1 MYQKTNFWVKA
12 ATTFFNIFILL
23 GNYGWDL
30 LAIYLG
36 RWQFGLWYDLSFEVR
51 GWGGRGCGFEMS
63 HLSHVKKL
71 LNGLWLSFV
80 HILSTCVSFLP
91 LLAMLRMCFQALG
104 METGRIPN
112 SAIRASS
119 QWDGNH
125 NPTRARLNS
134 RWVISAVCRATHN
147 HLKWNE
153 TNELKEKHLVLK
165 EALET

>member
-1 MYQKTNFWVKA
+1 MVFDNLA
-12 ATTFFNIFILL
+12 CDMTFHLRCES
-23 GNYGWDL
+23 GM
-30 LAIYLG
+30 
-36 RWQFGLWYDLSFEVR
+36 
-51 GWGGRGCGFEMS
+51 GGGGGVETF
-63 HLSHVKKL
+63 HLSHGKK

-134 RWVISAVCRATHN
+134 
-147 HLKWNE
+147 K
-153 TNELKEKHLVLK
+153 
-165 EALET
+165 

>member
-1 MYQKTNFWVKA
+1 MREREGGGGGVE
-12 ATTFFNIFILL
+12 TF
-23 GNYGWDL
+23 
-30 LAIYLG
+30 
-36 RWQFGLWYDLSFEVR
+36 
-51 GWGGRGCGFEMS
+51 
-63 HLSHVKKL
+63 HLSHGKK

-134 RWVISAVCRATHN
+134 
-147 HLKWNE
+147 K
-153 TNELKEKHLVLK
+153 
-165 EALET
+165 